1 MTNSEVSDKL
11 MANFNAAQWDEWR
24 EHVADD
30 ATMEDMASGY
40 KASGGDEVLGYAQGW
55 KMAFPDMVGTCDRR
69 HVAGDVLL
77 EECTWTGTHTG
88 DMMTPNGAIPPTN
101 KTVKI
106 SNILVWEFEGG
117 KVKSAKNYLDMM
129 SMMSQLGLMD

>member
-11 MANFNAAQWDEWR
+11 MTHFNGAQWDEWR
-24 EHVADD
+24 EHIADD
-30 ATMEDMASGY
+30 ATMEDMAIGY
-40 KASGGDEVLGYAQGW
+40 KASGGDEVVGYAQGW
-55 KMAFPDMVGTCDRR
+55 KMAFPDMVGTCERR
-69 HVAGDVLL
+69 HVAGEVIL
-77 EECTWTGTHTG
+77 EECSWTGTHTG
-88 DMMTPNGAIPPTN
+88 DMMTPNGTIPPTN

>member
-1 MTNSEVSDKL
+1 
-11 MANFNAAQWDEWR
+11 
-24 EHVADD
+24 
-30 ATMEDMASGY
+30 MEDMASGY

-88 DMMTPNGAIPPTN
+88 DMMTPNGTIPPTN

-117 KVKSAKNYLDMM
+117 KVKSAKKLFGYDVNDV
-129 SMMSQLGLMD
+129 STWSFGLSASP